1 MTQFVKQAEP
11 EYVGPFVSN
20 AQLDYRLSSNP
31 LSGALHACFWQ
42 MLDKDKRD
50 AAAREQLRHAGTKN
64 RRRLAGKTPKL
75 WDCFRKNV
83 TAKWG
88 DLERFARGRDLSGS
102 APCGLKF
109 SLLDVLE
116 RAHAKEAE
124 QFDGAVEPVLDVRH
138 PPVRRHL
145 SIGKLSRKR
154 DFSLLQSFPVMKPR
168 EILAV

>member
-31 LSGALHACFWQ
+31 LSGALHACLRQ
-42 MLDKDKRD
+42 MLDKDKGD
-50 AAAREQLRHAGTKN
+50 AAAREQLRHAGTKD
-64 RRRLAGKTPKL
+64 RGRLAGKTPKL

-88 DLERFARGRDLSGS
+88 DRERFGVPLAAHQPRSERFPRGRDLSGS

-124 QFDGAVEPVLDVRH
+124 QFDGAV
-138 PPVRRHL
+138 
-145 SIGKLSRKR
+145 
-154 DFSLLQSFPVMKPR
+154 
-168 EILAV
+168 